1 MTLGCIF
8 SSWEVRTYC
17 PIAQTELSITIL
29 SNIIYWNGIA
39 NKDIL
44 RGTNN
49 LTLICTQLVFW
60 LKSTLVY
67 GLCRSRPSPQNGG
80 SLVDLW
86 RRLEAI
92 PQEPTAWKLLL
103 EEEAVE

>member
-17 PIAQTELSITIL
+17 PIAQTELSITIS

-60 LKSTLVY
+60 LKSNLGVW
-67 GLCRSRPSPQNGG
+67 
-80 SLVDLW
+80 SLS
-86 RRLEAI
+86 LETI
-92 PQEPTAWKLLL
+92 HYNPNQIHRWYYCILLNIF
-103 EEEAVE
+103 